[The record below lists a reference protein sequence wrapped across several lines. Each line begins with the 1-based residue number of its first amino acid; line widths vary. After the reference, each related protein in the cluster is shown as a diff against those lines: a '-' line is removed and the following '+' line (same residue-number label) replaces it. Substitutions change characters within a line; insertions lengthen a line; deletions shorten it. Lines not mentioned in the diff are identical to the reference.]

1 MHLSRRGALGAALV
15 TALAL
20 TGCGLTGDDNPSVA
34 DKGSLV
40 IGVKADQPG
49 LGFRRGGTFEGFD
62 VDVAKYVAKKLGV
75 AEKHI
80 KFVETPSKV
89 REAKLKSGDVDLI
102 VATYSI
108 TAKRKTEVTFGG
120 PYYVAHQDTLVR
132 STDGAAVRNVRDLKG
147 RKLCKVTGSNS
158 WRRVAEERKIAA
170 QLVETSTYSDCV
182 NRLTGGTID
191 AVSTD
196 DLILAGFAAE
206 RGSAIKIINA
216 PISDEKYG
224 VGVKKGDLDG
234 CEAVNTAITEM
245 YQDGTAAALLN
256 KWFGKTTLKTTTSV
270 PQFEGCA

>member
-1 MHLSRRGALGAALV
+1 MHLARSGPLAAVAAL
-15 TALAL
+15 ALAL
-20 TGCGLTGDDNPSVA
+20 TGCGLTGDDGSSIVG
-34 DKGSLV
+34 KGSLT

-49 LGFRRGGTFEGFD
+49 LGFRRNGTFEGFD

-75 AEKHI
+75 AEKNI
-80 KFVETPSKV
+80 TFVETPSKV

-102 VATYSI
+102 FATYSI

-132 STDGAAVRNVRDLKG
+132 AADEGAVKNVRDLKG

-170 QLVETSTYSDCV
+170 QLVETTTYSDCV
-182 NRLTGGTID
+182 KQLTGGTID

-206 RGSAIKIINA
+206 GGSAVKIINA

-224 VGVKKGDLDG
+224 VGVKKGDEDG
-234 CEAVNTAITEM
+234 CEAVNEAITKM
-245 YQDGTAAALLN
+245 YQDGTAAALLT
-256 KWFGKTTLKTTTSV
+256 KWFGKTSLQTTKTV
-270 PQFEGCA
+270 PQFEGCN